1 MERKFEDLH
10 TEVVKHLCEIFIDDA
25 DPLSSRKKFINNPQL
40 DFLIFDIF
48 IHQLWGK
55 PEYEDSIA
63 EFLKAEKA
71 EKNAFDDRLRDT
83 VYDILYKARCGS

>member
-10 TEVVKHLCEIFIDDA
+10 AEVVKHLCEIFIDDA
-25 DPLSSRKKFINNPQL
+25 DPLSSGKKFINNPQL

-71 EKNAFDDRLRDT
+71 EKNAFDDRLKDT

>member
-1 MERKFEDLH
+1 MEYKFQDLH

-25 DPLSSRKKFINNPQL
+25 NPLGSRNKFINNPQL

-55 PEYEDSIA
+55 PEYEESIA
-63 EFLKAEKA
+63 EFRKAEKA
-71 EKNAFDDRLRDT
+71 VQNAFDDLLRDT